1 MKAYLEDWHNNNSN
15 NNNNNNL
22 IKNYP
27 INEKTTINH
36 IGKMRNKYKNN
47 YYKEYNKN
55 KFNGNGR
62 FKTNKNNNKIKNKLY
77 CHICKKHSHNTEK
90 CRFNLLTNKKH
101 LKNRRHSHSLSSN
114 KQNNINFIG
123 NIDNTMNNGN
133 IDDNINYDDIRPLIE
148 RTIGCLYY
156 TSYNEELIKYLNDDN
171 HLTSNQNNTSQVKL
185 PQKEYN
191 TNYIDNDT
199 NQNSNHMKNNSLIY

>member
-1 MKAYLEDWHNNNSN
+1 MKAYLEDWHNNSN

-22 IKNYP
+22 INNHP

-36 IGKMRNKYKNN
+36 IGKIRNKYKNN

-62 FKTNKNNNKIKNKLY
+62 FKTNKNYKIKNKLY

-133 IDDNINYDDIRPLIE
+133 MDDNYKVFYFKTD
-148 RTIGCLYY
+148 Y
-156 TSYNEELIKYLNDDN
+156 
-171 HLTSNQNNTSQVKL
+171 NNTK
-185 PQKEYN
+185 
-191 TNYIDNDT
+191 
-199 NQNSNHMKNNSLIY
+199 SLI